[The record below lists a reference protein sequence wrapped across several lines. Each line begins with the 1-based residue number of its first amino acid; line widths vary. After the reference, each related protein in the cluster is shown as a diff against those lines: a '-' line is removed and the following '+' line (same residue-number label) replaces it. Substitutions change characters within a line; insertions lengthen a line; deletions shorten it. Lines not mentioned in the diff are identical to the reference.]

1 MKKRRS
7 LGLIDIPERTIEYD
21 MVLLERYTDF
31 SAELLRLGLIGIS
44 AIGFAV
50 SKALLPSE
58 GGHIAVELLDKVRF
72 ETGLALIAFGLCVA
86 AALSHRYFAADSMSW
101 HLQAMRR
108 YQRGEEGDAEV
119 ADAEFKS
126 RYRRFKWSEYAIR
139 TATVALGLGAVSTAV
154 AILRAF

>member
-1 MKKRRS
+1 

-31 SAELLRLGLIGIS
+31 SAELVRLGLIGIS

-50 SKALLPSE
+50 SKALLPGE
-58 GGHIAVELLDKVRF
+58 GRQTAIELMDKVRF
-72 ETGLALIAFGLCVA
+72 ETGLALIAFGCCVA
-86 AALSHRYFAADSMSW
+86 AALAHRYFAADSMSW

-108 YQRGEEGDAEV
+108 YRRGEGRDVEV

-139 TATVALGLGAVSTAV
+139 VATIALGIGAVATAV